1 MLSHRV
7 DVCLTLQQT
16 QVLNPCTL
24 LPANDSSLLT
34 CLSSPLIRHVP
45 WGRRTHLQLLGYLPH
60 LLNKWRPLF
69 ILLFL
74 LGRYHSI
81 RKHAWHAWRNRT
93 SWRVWGGVKNCP
105 ARRLLTSYFL
115 FDMTFPR
122 KWTLP
127 TDPAGRAGGGG
138 IPHQVTTEREE
149 GVTAIEVTQWLEL
162 QDTSVKQEGGGSS
175 NPWNPDLLKITSNT
189 AAQLELGG
197 GGGSLQ

>member
-24 LPANDSSLLT
+24 LPPNGTSLLT
-34 CLSSPLIRHVP
+34 CLISPLIRQVP
-45 WGRRTHLQLLGYLPH
+45 WGQRTHLQLLGYLPH

-81 RKHAWHAWRNRT
+81 RKRAWHAWRNRT

-105 ARRLLTSYFL
+105 ARRLLTSHFL

-122 KWTLP
+122 KWTP
-127 TDPAGRAGGGG
+127 PSDPAGRARGCCSWSSDYGKGGRCHCNWGHTVVRITGYFCQTGG
-138 IPHQVTTEREE
+138 RRKQQPMKSWPSENHQQNSS
-149 GVTAIEVTQWLEL
+149 TA
-162 QDTSVKQEGGGSS
+162 G
-175 NPWNPDLLKITSNT
+175 
-189 AAQLELGG
+189 AQGD
-197 GGGSLQ
+197 SLQ